1 MLFSLLLGFG
11 LLGGP
16 FLSSAA
22 AAECEAVHPLPQAVQ
37 VAWVSPVRR
46 RVGVRGYI
54 EVVRVSDIRAFA
66 AQNNRDPVRLLQ
78 GLGLVGPK
86 GHRGLR
92 PRARQ
97 YKVTFFDI
105 DSSWLCR
112 SVVGQEP
119 TAVVGGLVVC
129 PKSQQSGGRYYTGCG
144 YSRDSKTEKRGLD
157 VFRIRWRDAVRKG
170 FCVMPLDRFIE
181 GA

>member
-1 MLFSLLLGFG
+1 MLASLLLGFS
-11 LLGGP
+11 LLGATL
-16 FLSSAA
+16 LSSAE
-22 AAECEAVHPLPQAVQ
+22 AAECETVAPLPQAIQ

-66 AQNNRDPVRLLQ
+66 AENGRDPIRLLQ
-78 GLGLVGPK
+78 GLGFLGPK
-86 GHRGLR
+86 GHRGFW

-105 DSSWLCR
+105 DSTWLCR

-129 PKSQQSGGRYYTGCG
+129 PKSQLSGGRYYTGCG
-144 YSRDSKTEKRGLD
+144 YSRDSKTDARGLD

-170 FCVMPLDRFIE
+170 FCVMPLERFIE